1 MNQMRIHHNSDS
13 GKHYFDLSQL
23 AFDSTLADLPTFNFE
38 VTPETLIETI
48 VAEFEGQPSLLG
60 AIVIDCSKV
69 IGAFSR
75 QTFLEQIE
83 GSPTG
88 DDLYQRPIKT
98 ILQAIISKPLQL
110 PATSSVHTA
119 VQIALDPPFASVYD
133 PVVIEFSDGS
143 FGLLNIHILLLA
155 QSQLLTLAN
164 SKRKAMLDNVERKI
178 QERTAE
184 LLKTYQYMERLDRA
198 KADFVS
204 VTSHELRTPITII
217 DGYVQLLQAEAYSD
231 PTSRTAILLEGIL
244 NGTRRMY
251 EIIEAMLFISKID
264 NQIID
269 LHKVDTSLTSLISN
283 IQRDFETVLTER
295 NITLIYHNL
304 TDLPFIQADSKLL
317 DRVFYQLIGNAIKY
331 TPSGGRITVNGQLVD
346 GNGEPSQVEIVV
358 SDTGIGID
366 PGQLEIIF
374 EKFYQLDEVALHSS
388 SKTDFKGG
396 GPGLGLAIAR
406 GIVLAHGGQIWAESA
421 GCDEDNCPGSKFFVR
436 LPLEG

>member
-1 MNQMRIHHNSDS
+1 
-13 GKHYFDLSQL
+13 
-23 AFDSTLADLPTFNFE
+23 
-38 VTPETLIETI
+38 
-48 VAEFEGQPSLLG
+48 
-60 AIVIDCSKV
+60 
-69 IGAFSR
+69 
-75 QTFLEQIE
+75 
-83 GSPTG
+83 
-88 DDLYQRPIKT
+88 
-98 ILQAIISKPLQL
+98 
-110 PATSSVHTA
+110 
-119 VQIALDPPFASVYD
+119 
-133 PVVIEFSDGS
+133 
-143 FGLLNIHILLLA
+143 
-155 QSQLLTLAN
+155 
-164 SKRKAMLDNVERKI
+164 MLDNVERKI